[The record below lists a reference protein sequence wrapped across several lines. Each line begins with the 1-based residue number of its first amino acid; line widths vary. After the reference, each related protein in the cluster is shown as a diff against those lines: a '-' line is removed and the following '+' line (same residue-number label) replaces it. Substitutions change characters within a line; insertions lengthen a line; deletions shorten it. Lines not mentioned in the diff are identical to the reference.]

1 MKAPSGYITA
11 PKGFR
16 AAGISCGIKDEGKDL
31 ALLVCDAAATAAGT
45 FTNNRFCAAPVVLSR
60 ERLRNGQARAV
71 IINSGCA
78 NACTG
83 RAGLEDAES
92 VSQAVARLLK
102 VGKEEVLVAS
112 TGRIGRRLPVKK
124 IESGL
129 EALVAGLSI
138 DGGSDAAQ
146 AILTTDSCPKES
158 VAQFEI
164 DGVTITVGGMAK
176 GAGMV
181 YPGMA
186 TMLAFITTDITIT
199 ASCLKRLLL
208 DSVEKSFNCISIDG
222 DSSTND
228 SVFVL
233 ASGAAGN
240 SIIEREDSADAILFR
255 KALDDVTAKLAEKIV
270 RDGEGASK
278 FIEIIVGGA
287 SDRDE
292 AKRLAFAVANSPLFK
307 TAIYGEQPNWGR
319 ILSALGAS
327 GVDLDPKGTR
337 VLLQGQCVFQKG
349 GASGADED
357 KLEELL
363 KRGVIR
369 VEINL
374 ERGKGEAKILT
385 CDLTPQY
392 VDLNSS

>member
-1 MKAPSGYITA
+1 
-11 PKGFR
+11 
-16 AAGISCGIKDEGKDL
+16 
-31 ALLVCDAAATAAGT
+31 
-45 FTNNRFCAAPVVLSR
+45 
-60 ERLRNGQARAV
+60 
-71 IINSGCA
+71 
-78 NACTG
+78 
-83 RAGLEDAES
+83 
-92 VSQAVARLLK
+92 
-102 VGKEEVLVAS
+102 
-112 TGRIGRRLPVKK
+112 
-124 IESGL
+124 
-129 EALVAGLSI
+129 
-138 DGGSDAAQ
+138 
-146 AILTTDSCPKES
+146 

-186 TMLAFITTDITIT
+186 TMLAFITTDIAIT
-199 ASCLKRLLL
+199 ASCLKGLLL

-222 DSSTND
+222 DRSTND

-233 ASGAAGN
+233 ASGVAGN
-240 SIIEREDSADAILFR
+240 GIIEREDSAEAILFK

-278 FIEIIVGGA
+278 FIEIIVAGA
-287 SDRDE
+287 SDRNE

-319 ILSALGAS
+319 VLSALGAS

-363 KRGVIR
+363 KREVIR